1 MNPENSSVPE
11 ANPNKGMV
19 PFLLRS
25 KLLQEQAEDLISKPI
40 KTTVEVFPYD
50 LPREVAERSLMLEKN
65 KGWLDLLRVKD

>member
-65 KGWLDLLRVKD
+65 KGWLDMLRVKD